1 MAGTMENVVVAGI
14 DHEPTLLTIDHY
26 HGPAYVSML
35 LSILFAKRIKELIV
49 VLVKWLLFLD
59 IVEYFLLHIL
69 VNWSKTGKDEKKS

>member
-1 MAGTMENVVVAGI
+1 MNQGVRE
-14 DHEPTLLTIDHY
+14 LLMSRANS
-26 HGPAYVSML
+26 GPG
-35 LSILFAKRIKELIV
+35 AKKIKELIV